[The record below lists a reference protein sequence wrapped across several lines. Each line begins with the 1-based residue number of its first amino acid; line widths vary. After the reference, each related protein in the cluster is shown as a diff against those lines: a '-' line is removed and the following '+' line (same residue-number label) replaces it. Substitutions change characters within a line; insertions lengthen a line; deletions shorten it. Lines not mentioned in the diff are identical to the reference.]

1 MASAENGVIRV
12 LSEKDC
18 IVTETEKRLT
28 ASRKQSCGKC
38 VFCRERSVA
47 TAVYAK
53 RSKRWKGKAEFIDM
67 TKEIGE
73 AMTYSTPCSMG
84 QNSSRIALTAVEK
97 LQESMRH
104 ISRRKTVLQVYVSQR
119 KPSTLIRSY
128 ATAVENVWMFVRKT
142 ASKENPVIF
151 I

>member
-1 MASAENGVIRV
+1 MQKEV
-12 LSEKDC
+12 KD
-18 IVTETEKRLT
+18 
-28 ASRKQSCGKC
+28 G
-38 VFCRERSVA
+38 
-47 TAVYAK
+47 
-53 RSKRWKGKAEFIDM
+53 KGKAEFIDM

-97 LQESMRH
+97 FAGEYEAH
-104 ISRRKTVLQVYVSQR
+104 IKKKKLSCRCMFLNGNHH
-119 KPSTLIRSY
+119 TLIRSY